1 MKIKFYNSYNFKIV
15 SLVVIFIAFIS
26 VATTIVSIHAVKT
39 TALKVFT
46 DQGMKVVK
54 RAQYKIDPERFE
66 QLAKTMDDSDPYYNE
81 LFSELFII
89 KNDSTCKYL
98 YTMIPA
104 GGNNFTYVVDGSSRS
119 NDTENFSEIGTTEDL
134 SSYGIYPH
142 KVMEENDIVVSEI
155 MNQENWG
162 WAITLYAPIS
172 NGGKVIG
179 FVACDFD
186 AGHVIRILNNARLL
200 MIATCALVSAACI
213 IILFL
218 YIHGFFK
225 KLDYVS
231 GKMEEIAK
239 GKGDLTARLNI
250 KGHGELFQLC
260 TRFNKLMIKLNNML
274 STEKKSVS
282 SLTVNSDELKERN
295 KQTLILIDEA
305 NTSINEIYSQAEN
318 QNNMTRMATGT
329 IEDFME
335 SVISLDEKAQNQITA
350 IKKSQDSVAKIAEN
364 AGIVDNQI
372 SGIID
377 EYAKIVEK
385 SQDGKQRQHEVTEK
399 ISVIQEL
406 AKKLEEAN
414 KIITEISS
422 QTNLLAMN
430 AAIEAAH
437 AGAAG
442 QGFSVVS
449 NEIRSL
455 AENSAAQTKSIKDV
469 VKNIENSIKE
479 IVTASGNSSK
489 SFDDLEKSISS
500 MESSIQSVKE
510 KIVEQNM
517 ESENIRS
524 MMTLLGESSGQISES
539 SALLKNKNQLLEQQ
553 ISNLQ
558 AEADEIL
565 TKSRKATGNLDTMKE
580 HANLALEKSEAN
592 VKLASEVKEIA
603 DSYKTE

>member
-318 QNNMTRMATGT
+318 QNNMTSMATGT

>member
-1 MKIKFYNSYNFKIV
+1 M
-15 SLVVIFIAFIS
+15 
-26 VATTIVSIHAVKT
+26 ATTIVSIHAVKT

-318 QNNMTRMATGT
+318 QNNMTSMATGT

>member
-26 VATTIVSIHAVKT
+26 VATTVVSTHAVKT

-142 KVMEENDIVVSEI
+142 KVMEENDIVASEI

-200 MIATCALVSAACI
+200 MIVTCALVSAACI

-282 SLTVNSDELKERN
+282 SLTANSDELKERN

-318 QNNMTRMATGT
+318 QNNMTSMATGT

-364 AGIVDNQI
+364 AGTVDNQI

>member
-98 YTMIPA
+98 YTMIPS

-318 QNNMTRMATGT
+318 QNNMTSMATGT

>member
-119 NDTENFSEIGTTEDL
+119 KDTENFSEIGTTEDL

-318 QNNMTRMATGT
+318 QNNMTSMATGT

>member
-318 QNNMTRMATGT
+318 QNNMTSMATGT

-335 SVISLDEKAQNQITA
+335 SVINLDEKAQNQITA

>member
-318 QNNMTRMATGT
+318 QNNMTSMATGT

-539 SALLKNKNQLLEQQ
+539 SALLKNKNQFLEQQ

>member
-1 MKIKFYNSYNFKIV
+1 
-15 SLVVIFIAFIS
+15 
-26 VATTIVSIHAVKT
+26 
-39 TALKVFT
+39 
-46 DQGMKVVK
+46 
-54 RAQYKIDPERFE
+54 
-66 QLAKTMDDSDPYYNE
+66 
-81 LFSELFII
+81 
-89 KNDSTCKYL
+89 
-98 YTMIPA
+98 
-104 GGNNFTYVVDGSSRS
+104 
-119 NDTENFSEIGTTEDL
+119 
-134 SSYGIYPH
+134 
-142 KVMEENDIVVSEI
+142 
-155 MNQENWG
+155 
-162 WAITLYAPIS
+162 
-172 NGGKVIG
+172 
-179 FVACDFD
+179 
-186 AGHVIRILNNARLL
+186 
-200 MIATCALVSAACI
+200 
-213 IILFL
+213 
-218 YIHGFFK
+218 
-225 KLDYVS
+225 
-231 GKMEEIAK
+231 
-239 GKGDLTARLNI
+239 
-250 KGHGELFQLC
+250 
-260 TRFNKLMIKLNNML
+260 
-274 STEKKSVS
+274 
-282 SLTVNSDELKERN
+282 
-295 KQTLILIDEA
+295 
-305 NTSINEIYSQAEN
+305 
-318 QNNMTRMATGT
+318 
-329 IEDFME
+329 
-335 SVISLDEKAQNQITA
+335 
-350 IKKSQDSVAKIAEN
+350 
-364 AGIVDNQI
+364 
-372 SGIID
+372 
-377 EYAKIVEK
+377 
-385 SQDGKQRQHEVTEK
+385 
-399 ISVIQEL
+399 
-406 AKKLEEAN
+406 
-414 KIITEISS
+414 
-422 QTNLLAMN
+422 MN

>member
-26 VATTIVSIHAVKT
+26 VATTVVSTHAVKT

-142 KVMEENDIVVSEI
+142 KVMEENDIVASEI

-200 MIATCALVSAACI
+200 MIVTCALVSAACI

-282 SLTVNSDELKERN
+282 SLTANSDELKERN

-318 QNNMTRMATGT
+318 QNNMTSMATGT

-364 AGIVDNQI
+364 AGTVDNQI

-489 SFDDLEKSISS
+489 SFDNLEKSISS